1 MTNAGPTK
9 VTTAVCGASAT
20 PALLREETCILAVD
34 HVDVMQF
41 RISIVFLQRISQVIY
56 YTFGNIPYPNKEKHP
71 SDSVCAFARNTLGFD
86 QQKIYH

>member
-20 PALLREETCILAVD
+20 PALLREETGILAVD

-86 QQKIYH
+86 PQKIYH